1 MMGATKI
8 MVIRH
13 AQKPGT
19 YGGHAYDGVDA
30 AGATCG
36 ADGAQSLATIGWER
50 AGALTTLFAPP
61 WGPKLPLLATPD
73 YIYAADPAARDPG
86 AVTPSQRPYETVRAV
101 AALLGVKIDCR
112 HKKGE
117 YAKVV
122 ADALG
127 REGAVLIC
135 WRQEEIAPIARC
147 ILRETSTM
155 APLGVPASWPTGP
168 NGPRYDLIWVFDRPS
183 GSGPMT
189 AFTQFAQMLLPGD
202 AAAPV
207 SSEA

>member
-13 AQKPGT
+13 AEKPGT

-86 AVTPSQRPYETVRAV
+86 RRDTEPAAVRDGEGGGGAAWGEDRLQAQEGRICQGRCGRARPGGRGPDLLAARGNRAYRPV
-101 AALLGVKIDCR
+101 
-112 HKKGE
+112 H
-117 YAKVV
+117 
-122 ADALG
+122 
-127 REGAVLIC
+127 
-135 WRQEEIAPIARC
+135 PARDQH
-147 ILRETSTM
+147 
-155 APLGVPASWPTGP
+155 
-168 NGPRYDLIWVFDRPS
+168 NGPTRRS
-183 GSGPMT
+183 GVMANRT
-189 AFTQFAQMLLPGD
+189 
-202 AAAPV
+202 
-207 SSEA
+207 